1 MDKFEVFIVGPMG
14 EDFAR
19 HTAAI
24 KEGVERAL
32 KQASFPQEWEV
43 TIPDSLAGANIVQ
56 DVFHKIDTADL
67 AIADISNRSPNVFY
81 EIALF
86 DTLGTPTIILE
97 KPGSKKQQ
105 PVPFY
110 WRHTRVHQLKKFTPA
125 EIAKKL
131 EGIFENLASA
141 QAPLDLTAN
150 PITQFY
156 DVPLVDISAASGLAV
171 GYYDNFLR
179 HMLMEKQ
186 GALALP
192 ENKLDKLIVLR
203 PTRVRGFQDDED
215 AIKQLFP
222 NAQGITAVAP
232 THRRGKLFLDRVS
245 DGTVIDI
252 PTPIYSLQEAPRYKT
267 LCRRLSHF
275 HNLNEDIC
283 ETVRQEL
290 EGKMIAAFFKTVE
303 FLLRFDR
310 GMSVSKLQIKT
321 IAQLK
326 ALRT

>member
-14 EDFAR
+14 EGFAG

-24 KEGVERAL
+24 KDGVERAL
-32 KQASFPQEWEV
+32 KHVSFPQEWEV

-97 KPGSKKQQ
+97 KLASKKQQ

-110 WRHTRVHQLKKFTPA
+110 WRQSRIHQLKRFTA
-125 EIAKKL
+125 TEIAKKL
-131 EGIFENLASA
+131 EGIFKNLASA

-192 ENKLDKLIVLR
+192 ENKLERLIVIR
-203 PTRVRGFQDDED
+203 PTRVRGFQNDED
-215 AIKQLFP
+215 DVKRLFS
-222 NAQGITAVAP
+222 NAQGITALAP

-245 DGTVIDI
+245 DGVVIDI

-267 LCRRLSHF
+267 LCRRLGHF
-275 HNLNEDIC
+275 HNLNEEIC
-283 ETVRQEL
+283 ETIREEL
-290 EGKMIAAFFKTVE
+290 EEKMIAAFFKTLE

-310 GMSVSKLQIKT
+310 GMSASKLEIAT
-321 IAQLK
+321 IAKLK
-326 ALRT
+326 ALRP